1 MRNILRSVKKRPN
14 GYLLARKLATE
25 KAPEESNDAPLPRHP
40 HLLVN
45 GEAPLDE
52 AASGRAPQPGPSRP
66 DGSYTPH
73 GLREGY
79 VPTQSIDL
87 AAWKQIDY
95 QGVAAYHAAV
105 QADEALSEGVS

>member
-1 MRNILRSVKKRPN
+1 M
-14 GYLLARKLATE
+14 AHKLATE
-25 KAPEESNDAPLPRHP
+25 KAPEETDDTPLPRGP
-40 HLLVN
+40 HLLPD
-45 GEAPLDE
+45 GEVPLDE

-73 GLREGY
+73 GLRDGY
-79 VPTQSIDL
+79 APARPIDL
-87 AAWKQIDY
+87 AAWKQADY